1 MLWAKEA
8 HLDQVAVAREF
19 ITVTVGGDGVDIPRS
34 IFLRLFEQSFKKY
47 SAPYRDAIDKGRI
60 SLSQLQELAHKA
72 EIPWC
77 LFFAP
82 EEFVNEQVRHKA
94 QELSKGVPRRG
105 SISIGTR
112 GSVDVSEVDLI
123 VMDLMRK
130 QAKLREYGD
139 KAPNNEVLGLLQKR
153 SSLSA
158 DEQAQLLAD
167 KLEFSYSEFRQ
178 CKGSSEALDYFI
190 NKLAANNVLVSQGV
204 EEQYMP
210 QYTREIVCSG
220 VTIKDKCYPYIY
232 LTRGSHDDHQEV
244 PGRKIFTLALL
255 TVLIAQKQFSV
266 VEWND
271 GNPESIEIDSEEI
284 LPYDIA
290 AAFLMPRDYLNPEN
304 LDALDGVRAAA
315 KGFQVTPSALVV
327 RCARAQLMPWDRAKD
342 FLRQLRREFQSTP
355 KSPGWGQH
363 KAENAIAKYANHEF
377 VRRMF
382 DALDAGKLSE
392 SEFRLVVTH
401 NKMDKDKLP
410 DLRGAVQ

>member
-1 MLWAKEA
+1 MG
-8 HLDQVAVAREF
+8 QVSATGEF
-19 ITVTVGGDGVDIPRS
+19 ITVTVDGDGVDIPKS
-34 IFLRLFEQSFKKY
+34 VFLLLFELSFKKY

-60 SLSQLQELAHKA
+60 SLSDLQKLAHKA

-82 EEFVNEQVRHKA
+82 EKLVHEQVHHKA
-94 QELSKGVPRRG
+94 QELRKGVPRRD
-105 SISIGTR
+105 SISVGTR

-139 KAPNNEVLGLLQKR
+139 KATDHEILGLLQKQ
-153 SSLSA
+153 SALSTE
-158 DEQAQLLAD
+158 EQVQLLAN
-167 KLEFSYSEFRQ
+167 KLEFSYPQFQ
-178 CKGSSEALDYFI
+178 QYKGPKEALDYFI
-190 NKLAANNVLVSQGV
+190 VQLAAKNVLVSQGV
-204 EEQYMP
+204 EPQFMP
-210 QYTREIVCSG
+210 QYTGNIVCSG
-220 VTIKDKCYPYIY
+220 VTIRDKCYPYIY

-271 GNPESIEIDSEEI
+271 GNPESFEIDSEGV
-284 LPYDIA
+284 LAYDIA
-290 AAFLMPRDYLNPEN
+290 AAFLMPRVYLNSAN
-304 LDALDGVRAAA
+304 LDTLDGVRDAA
-315 KGFQVTPSALVV
+315 KRFQVTPSALVV
-327 RCARAQLMPWDRAKD
+327 RCVRAQLMPWDRAND
-342 FLRQLRREFQSTP
+342 FLDQLRREFQSAP
-355 KSPGWGQH
+355 KSKSWGH
-363 KAENAIAKYANHEF
+363 HNPENAIAKFANPEF

-401 NKMDKDKLP
+401 NKMGKHQLP
-410 DLRGAVQ
+410 DLRRAVE